1 MSAVPTPHPEMKVT
15 NFLCWAFVSAPLS
28 VRVPSL
34 PPHRDLEEWGGEAV
48 GLRVLVGVCVCI

>member
-1 MSAVPTPHPEMKVT
+1 MQAPPPPEMKVT
-15 NFLCWAFVSAPLS
+15 SFLCWAFASASVS

-34 PPHRDLEEWGGEAV
+34 PPHRDLEEWGGVAV